1 MIKVLLTSASF
12 NETPGDHHQ
21 FLKEQN
27 FQIDFLEGPLK
38 SNVLLPIIGQY
49 DAVICGDD
57 EYNYEVLKEGRN
69 GRLRYISKYGV
80 GLDMI
85 DLKKATELGIKVA
98 NCKSINQLSVSEHVF
113 ALLLAFERNIPK
125 ISQHTKD
132 GQWLR
137 ITGHEINGKTFGVV
151 GIGAVGKEVLIKAKT
166 FGLKPIGYDVNP
178 DRLFL
183 EYNQIE
189 LAKSFEDLVKE
200 CDFISLHLPLSKE
213 TEQLINEY
221 VVKNLMKKGVVLI
234 NTARGKLVNNEAL
247 VYGLDNAI
255 IRGYLTDVL
264 DIEPMPEDYFLR
276 KYENVIITSHI
287 GSRTF
292 ESVVKQGKMAIQN
305 LVTMLQKT
313 NNVNLIY

>member
-12 NETPGDHHQ
+12 HETPGDHHK

-27 FQIDFLEGPLK
+27 FQVDFLKGPLK
-38 SNVLLPIIGQY
+38 SDILLPIIAQY

-57 EYNYEVLKEGRN
+57 EYNCDVLKAGRD
-69 GRLRYISKYGV
+69 GKLRYISKYGV

-85 DLKKATELGIKVA
+85 DLKVATELGIRVA
-98 NCKSINQLSVSEHVF
+98 NCKSVNQLSVSEHVF
-113 ALLLAFERNIPK
+113 ALLLSFERNIH
-125 ISQHTKD
+125 IVSQHTKN

-151 GIGAVGKEVLIKAKT
+151 GIGAVGKEVLKKAKA
-166 FGLKPIGYDVNP
+166 FGLKPIGFDINP
-178 DRLFL
+178 DRFFL
-183 EYNQIE
+183 EANQIE
-189 LAKSFEDLVKE
+189 LAESFEDLVKK
-200 CDFISLHLPLSKE
+200 CDFISLHLPLTNG
-213 TEQLINEY
+213 TEQLINDH
-221 VVKNLMKKGVVLI
+221 VVKNLMKKGVILI

-247 VYGLDNAI
+247 VYGLQNGI

-264 DIEPMPEDYFLR
+264 DIEPMPEDYFLL

-292 ESVVKQGKMAIQN
+292 ESVVKQGRMAIQN
-305 LVTMLQKT
+305 LVSMMQEG
-313 NNVNLIY
+313 